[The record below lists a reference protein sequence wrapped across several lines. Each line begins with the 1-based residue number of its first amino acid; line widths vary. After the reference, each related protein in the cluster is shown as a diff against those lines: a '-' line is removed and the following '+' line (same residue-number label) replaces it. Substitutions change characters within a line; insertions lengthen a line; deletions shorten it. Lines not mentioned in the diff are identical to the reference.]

1 MAYGAL
7 DPPAGAPAGLPRH
20 GHAHGVRAQL
30 AAAGVALLVS
40 LVVGTV
46 VVATTRAAHSPA
58 PVDLASAPMA
68 SDFFASALQGLDSQ
82 RFSRARQGAVGAG
95 HLGQRHREVS
105 LHEDKHGDVNL
116 NVDIERNGKLVGRDS
131 GLKVPVGRTTHLK
144 LALPRKG
151 RLQQLDE
158 DVPVIPAFSDED
170 EDRGD
175 SADAGAEAD
184 EDEEPVDDDDTSE
197 LGTAKRQVNDAKQ
210 RVLEDAKRLKDIQS
224 AIEEESYKAATAQD
238 YKAEAIE
245 GEAAAKR
252 RAIEEVAEEKE
263 ALRKA
268 KERAD
273 TLAVSKEAEAMKAK
287 MEAAEARSAAK
298 TAKARAK
305 AAEQAAELELEKK
318 KEAIAADAEQQA
330 WDKYQSAETEKAEAV
345 RQAKQIT
352 SEEKEVAAKDGAKKK
367 KQGAVNMNIKV
378 NVDSPVGGDYSNWEE
393 RCAMEPNLAGCS
405 PEELAEKKEEEKR
418 QVNMNIVV
426 NVRSPTDTADP
437 SAMGERDT
445 MHGEALAP
453 SSPESEGVQEGQQEL
468 HRVAMPMPP

>member
-7 DPPAGAPAGLPRH
+7 ASPAGAPAVPSRH
-20 GHAHGVRAQL
+20 SHGMHARL
-30 AAAGVALLVS
+30 AAAAVALLVS
-40 LVVGTV
+40 VVVGSV
-46 VVATTRAAHSPA
+46 VIVSTQAAAPE

-68 SDFFASALQGLDSQ
+68 SDFFASALDGLESQ
-82 RFSRARQGAVGAG
+82 RFGRTRRGATGAVGRG
-95 HLGQRHREVS
+95 HREVS
-105 LHEDKHGDVNL
+105 LHEDNHGDVNL
-116 NVDIERNGKLVGRDS
+116 NVDIERNGKLVGKDS

-158 DVPVIPAFSDED
+158 DVPVMPAFSDED
-170 EDRGD
+170 GVGVD
-175 SADAGAEAD
+175 SADHD
-184 EDEEPVDDDDTSE
+184 DDDEEEPEDDDDTSE

-210 RVLEDAKRLKDIQS
+210 RVLEDARRLDDIQS
-224 AIEEESYKAATAQD
+224 AIEEESDKATKAQD

-287 MEAAEARSAAK
+287 MEAAEAKSAAK
-298 TAKARAK
+298 TAEARAK
-305 AAEQAAELELEKK
+305 AAEQASELELEKK
-318 KEAIAADAEQQA
+318 KEAIAADAEQEA
-330 WDKYQSAETEKAEAV
+330 WDKYQSAETEKAEAL
-345 RQAKQIT
+345 RQARQIT
-352 SEEKEVAAKDGAKKK
+352 SEEKEVAAKDGAEKK

-393 RCAMEPNLAGCS
+393 RCAMEPELAGCS
-405 PEELAEKKEEEKR
+405 PKELAEKKEEEKR

-445 MHGEALAP
+445 FHDGSRAPAQEAGEALP
-453 SSPESEGVQEGQQEL
+453 GQQEL

>member
-1 MAYGAL
+1 MMALASPAAYGAL
-7 DPPAGAPAGLPRH
+7 ASPGGAPAAVPSRH
-20 GHAHGVRAQL
+20 SHGMHARL
-30 AAAGVALLVS
+30 AAAAVALLVS
-40 LVVGTV
+40 VVVGSV
-46 VVATTRAAHSPA
+46 VVVSTRAAPQ

-68 SDFFASALQGLDSQ
+68 SDFFASALHGLETQ
-82 RFSRARQGAVGAG
+82 HFGRTRRGAAGAG
-95 HLGQRHREVS
+95 ARGRREVS
-105 LHEDKHGDVNL
+105 LHEDNHGDVNL
-116 NVDIERNGKLVGRDS
+116 NVDIERNGKLVGKDS
-131 GLKVPVGRTTHLK
+131 GLKVPVGKMTHLK

-158 DVPVIPAFSDED
+158 DVPVMPAFADED
-170 EDRGD
+170 EDGVGGE
-175 SADAGAEAD
+175 SA
-184 EDEEPVDDDDTSE
+184 DEEPDDDDTSE
-197 LGTAKRQVNDAKQ
+197 LGTAKRQVSDAKQ
-210 RVLEDAKRLKDIQS
+210 RVLEDARRLDDIQS
-224 AIEEESYKAATAQD
+224 AIEEESDKATKAQD

-287 MEAAEARSAAK
+287 MEAAEAKSAAK

-305 AAEQAAELELEKK
+305 AAEQASELELEKK
-318 KEAIAADAEQQA
+318 KEAIAADAEQEA

-393 RCAMEPNLAGCS
+393 RCAMEPELAGCS
-405 PEELAEKKEEEKR
+405 PKELAEKKEEEKR

-437 SAMGERDT
+437 SAMGARDT
-445 MHGEALAP
+445 FHDEALAP
-453 SSPESEGVQEGQQEL
+453 AQEGEPVQGQQEL